1 MMKRLSLILGW
12 TIAFGFA
19 AAQAGERASSSG
31 VFTAEQAKNGD
42 RIYHERC
49 SKCHGPDLVATDPDA
64 PDLTAEGFKLGWIG
78 KTVGNRFRTIRV
90 AMPAE
95 VGNAGIGGYS
105 VLDRTQSSFGDSRI
119 ATQPSGMSPN
129 SDSVGSRSSG
139 AAAAGTASG
148 WPARMARVRA
158 AGSSWPARTASAT
171 ACAEAS
177 L

>member
-1 MMKRLSLILGW
+1 MMMKRLSLILGW

-90 AMPAE
+90 AMPADAPGSLDDQSYLDI
-95 VGNAGIGGYS
+95 VAY
-105 VLDRTQSSFGDSRI
+105 VLSFNGH
-119 ATQPSGMSPN
+119 PSGN
-129 SDSVGSRSSG
+129 
-139 AAAAGTASG
+139 
-148 WPARMARVRA
+148 
-158 AGSSWPARTASAT
+158 
-171 ACAEAS
+171 E
-177 L
+177 